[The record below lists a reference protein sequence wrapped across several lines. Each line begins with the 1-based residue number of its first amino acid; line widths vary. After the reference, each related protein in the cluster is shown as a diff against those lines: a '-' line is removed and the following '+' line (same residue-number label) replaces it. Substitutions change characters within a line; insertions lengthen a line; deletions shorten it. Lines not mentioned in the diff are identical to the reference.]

1 MYTRKPKVKR
11 YIKKKIKIVVKSYIG
26 TIDNLNDK
34 LENESPENLDL
45 KAQLSAAMLALTI
58 SKGSKTDEDIKQDTS
73 YLQQMY
79 YLTENK
85 YLENT

>member
-45 KAQLSAAMLALTI
+45 KDQLSAAMLALTI